1 MSCRSSLTRAGFRP
15 HRALEIMSQY
25 GDTRDVM
32 LSKAKHLVFSSCY
45 EEEILHLRLRMTL
58 KGRLAAISGLRQQ
71 RCAYRRDR
79 ATDAE

>member
-1 MSCRSSLTRAGFRP
+1 MSASSSLTQAGCRP

-32 LSKAKHLVFSSCY
+32 SKAKHLVFSSCY
-45 EEEILHLRLRMTL
+45 EDEILRLRLRMTL

-79 ATDAE
+79 ATGAE